1 MSRGDRPFPQSPL
14 MLVVH
19 LALVV
24 LFEFVLLGEILET
37 AVDRHECLVPWG
49 WSWLERLDPAKSEAD
64 EGVRQMKDRD
74 R

>member
-1 MSRGDRPFPQSPL
+1 MSGGGRSFPQSPL

-37 AVDRHECLVPWG
+37 AFDGHECLVP
-49 WSWLERLDPAKSEAD
+49 L
-64 EGVRQMKDRD
+64 GVELAWKG
-74 R
+74 